1 MLKNTLSSYY
11 TPYPVLRYKADTVS
25 DDFLSEIFPGLPP
38 ELVALIRDYVAP
50 RRLSREDDR
59 YRHLYHNYRNEIPS
73 RYLTNIRH
81 ESWWKIRIELLSRSC
96 DDGRILRHRMDIQ
109 RWTDYVETPP
119 KKCLTYFFRNEI
131 TGEWSCCADTIKW
144 V

>member
-1 MLKNTLSSYY
+1 MVQNAFSPYY
-11 TPYPVLRYKADTVS
+11 TPYAVLRYKADPVS

-50 RRLSREDDR
+50 RRLSRHDKR
-59 YRHLYHNYRNEIPS
+59 YRHLYNNYRNEALIE
-73 RYLTNIRH
+73 IRQ
-81 ESWWKIRIELLSRSC
+81 ESWWKIRIDMRHLSC
-96 DDGRILRHRMDIQ
+96 DGRKLRHCIAIL

-131 TGEWSCCADTIKW
+131 TGELSNFSHTIKW